1 MTYQFENN
9 PQKRP
14 ANPHTDSPTKV
25 EPYIAP
31 DELIDAVNLAIFLRR
46 PLLLEGEAGCGKT
59 RLAIAIAYELG
70 LPFYR
75 WDIRSTTKAQEG
87 LYEYDAI
94 LRLHD
99 VQTQKLDTSNQN
111 QVKEDNQNDV
121 QTQKLDTSNQNR
133 VKEDNQRN
141 PSNPEDYRTFGAIG
155 KAFRSEKPAVVLIDE
170 IDKADI
176 DFPNDLLTVLD
187 EPWEFKIRETGETIT
202 ANPDCQPIVII
213 TSNKEKGNLPAPFL
227 RRCIYYYVKFP
238 NNPGELQ
245 KIVDLHY
252 KYKQEQETKKKLNP
266 PNELVQAA
274 AKLFLKIRED
284 KGLFK
289 IPGTSEFLDW
299 IDALYRCQSKQN
311 PQPPYPADEL
321 EGGKLIPYRELI
333 FKIRQD
339 WQKNT
344 SFPQSSLE

>member
-1 MTYQFENN
+1 MTYTFENK
-9 PQKRP
+9 PEKHP
-14 ANPHTDSPTKV
+14 SNPHPDAPKKV
-25 EPYIAP
+25 EPYIAD

-59 RLAIAIAYELG
+59 RLALAVASELG

-99 VQTQKLDTSNQN
+99 VQTKKLDTENN
-111 QVKEDNQNDV
+111 N
-121 QTQKLDTSNQNR
+121 
-133 VKEDNQRN
+133 NQRN
-141 PSNPEDYRTFGAIG
+141 PNNPQDYRTFGAIG

-176 DFPNDLLTVLD
+176 DFPNDLLAVLD
-187 EPWEFKIRETGETIT
+187 EPWEIKIRETGETIT
-202 ANPDCQPIVII
+202 AKFDCQPIVII

-238 NNPGELQ
+238 NSPDKLQ
-245 KIVDLHY
+245 QIVDIHY
-252 KYKQEQETKKKLNP
+252 QNKQEKEINP
-266 PNELVQAA
+266 PQYKLVTKAA
-274 AKLFLKIRED
+274 NLFINIRKD

-299 IDALYRCQSKQN
+299 LDALHLCQSKQN
-311 PQPPYPADEL
+311 PHPPYPIDNLKA
-321 EGGKLIPYRELI
+321 GKPIPYRELI

-339 WQKNT
+339 WQKNISFSEST
-344 SFPQSSLE
+344 S

>member
-1 MTYQFENN
+1 MTYHFENK
-9 PQKRP
+9 PEKRLTL
-14 ANPHTDSPTKV
+14 ANVDPDSPKKV
-25 EPYIAP
+25 EPYIAA

-59 RLAIAIAYELG
+59 RLAIAVAYELG

-75 WDIRSTTKAQEG
+75 WDIRSTTKAQQG

-99 VQTQKLDTSNQN
+99 VQTQKLEKGSKNKAQSLEAENNNQE
-111 QVKEDNQNDV
+111 KDNNSRD
-121 QTQKLDTSNQNR
+121 
-133 VKEDNQRN
+133 
-141 PSNPEDYRTFGAIG
+141 PSNPKDYRTFGAIG
-155 KAFRSEKPAVVLIDE
+155 KAFISEKPAVVLIDE

-176 DFPNDLLTVLD
+176 DFPNDLLAVLD
-187 EPWEFKIRETGETIT
+187 EPWEFKIRETGEKIT
-202 ANPDCQPIVII
+202 AKSNCQPIVII

-238 NNPGELQ
+238 NSPEKLQ
-245 KIVDLHY
+245 EIVDIHY
-252 KYKQEQETKKKLNP
+252 QHKQEPETNKNINP
-266 PNELVQAA
+266 PNSELIKIAA
-274 AKLFLKIRED
+274 NLFINIRKN

-299 IDALYRCQSKQN
+299 LDALYRFQPKRN
-311 PQPPYPADEL
+311 THPPYTVDDL
-321 EGGKLIPYRELI
+321 KEGKPIPYRELI

-339 WQKNT
+339 WQNNT
-344 SFPQSSLE
+344 TFPQSSNLEIV

>member
-1 MTYQFENN
+1 MIYQFENN
-9 PQKRP
+9 PKKPRQ
-14 ANPHTDSPTKV
+14 NPHPDSPTKV

-59 RLAIAIAYELG
+59 RLALAVAYELG

-99 VQTQKLDTSNQN
+99 VQTEKYNRDSQHQASKPETQNNNQEQDKN
-111 QVKEDNQNDV
+111 TRD
-121 QTQKLDTSNQNR
+121 
-133 VKEDNQRN
+133 
-141 PSNPEDYRTFGAIG
+141 PSNPRDYRTFGALG
-155 KAFRSEKPAVVLIDE
+155 NAFLSDKPAVVLIDE

-187 EPWEFKIRETGETIT
+187 EPWKFEIRETGETGDKAIT
-202 ANPDCQPIVII
+202 AKHKPIVII

-238 NNPGELQ
+238 DTADKLQ
-245 KIVDLHY
+245 EIVSIHY
-252 KYKQEQETKKKLNP
+252 QHKQEQENQENISSP
-266 PNELVQAA
+266 DSELVTQAA
-274 AKLFLKIRED
+274 NLFLTIRKD

-299 IDALYRCQSKQN
+299 LYALHLCQTKQN
-311 PQPPYPADEL
+311 PKPPYLIQDLQA
-321 EGGKLIPYRELI
+321 GKRIPYRELI

-344 SFPQSSLE
+344 LFPQQES

>member
-9 PQKRP
+9 PEKRP
-14 ANPHTDSPTKV
+14 DNPHPDSPKKV

-59 RLAIAIAYELG
+59 RLAIAVAYELG

-99 VQTQKLDTSNQN
+99 VQTQKLETDSKNH
-111 QVKEDNQNDV
+111 
-121 QTQKLDTSNQNR
+121 
-133 VKEDNQRN
+133 RN
-141 PSNPEDYRTFGAIG
+141 PSNPQDYRTWGAIG

-176 DFPNDLLTVLD
+176 DFPNDLLSVLD

-202 ANPDCQPIVII
+202 AKPDCQPIVII

-238 NNPGELQ
+238 NKPDELQ
-245 KIVDLHY
+245 KIVDIHY
-252 KYKQEQETKKKLNP
+252 QHKQEQETQKNINP
-266 PNELVQAA
+266 PNSELAQQA
-274 AKLFLKIRED
+274 AKLFIKIRED

-299 IDALYRCQSKQN
+299 LDALHRCQTNQN
-311 PQPPYPADEL
+311 PNPPYLVDEL
-321 EGGKLIPYRELI
+321 EEGKPIPYRELI

-344 SFPQSSLE
+344 SFPQLSS

>member
-1 MTYQFENN
+1 MTYQFKNQPQNRPENAH
-9 PQKRP
+9 P
-14 ANPHTDSPTKV
+14 DSPRKV

-99 VQTQKLDTSNQN
+99 VQTQKLETSNQN
-111 QVKEDNQNDV
+111 QFKG
-121 QTQKLDTSNQNR
+121 
-133 VKEDNQRN
+133 DNQRN
-141 PSNPEDYRTFGAIG
+141 PSNPKDYRTFGAIG
-155 KAFRSEKPAVVLIDE
+155 KAFDSEKPAVVLIDE

-187 EPWEFKIRETGETIT
+187 EPWEFKIRETGERIT
-202 ANPDCQPIVII
+202 ANTDSQPIVII

-238 NNPGELQ
+238 NDTVELQ
-245 KIVDLHY
+245 KIVDIHY
-252 KYKQEQETKKKLNP
+252 QHKQEKETKEKLASPN
-266 PNELVQAA
+266 NELVEQA

-299 IDALYRCQSKQN
+299 LDALYRCQTKQN
-311 PQPPYPADEL
+311 PKPPYPVDKL
-321 EGGKLIPYRELI
+321 KEGEKIPYRELI

-344 SFPQSSLE
+344 FFPQPSLE

>member
-1 MTYQFENN
+1 MTYKFENN
-9 PQKRP
+9 PEKRP
-14 ANPHTDSPTKV
+14 PNPHSDSPKKV
-25 EPYIAP
+25 EPYIAD

-59 RLAIAIAYELG
+59 RLAIAVAYELG

-99 VQTQKLDTSNQN
+99 VQTQKLETENNNQDQDSNN
-111 QVKEDNQNDV
+111 N
-121 QTQKLDTSNQNR
+121 
-133 VKEDNQRN
+133 RN
-141 PSNPEDYRTFGAIG
+141 PNNPQDYRNFGAIG
-155 KAFRSEKPAVVLIDE
+155 KAFRSEKTAVVLIDE

-176 DFPNDLLTVLD
+176 DFPNDLLAVLD
-187 EPWEFKIRETGETIT
+187 VPWEFKIRETGETIT
-202 ANPDCQPIVII
+202 AKSDCQPIVII

-238 NNPGELQ
+238 NSPEKLQ
-245 KIVDLHY
+245 QIVDIHY
-252 KYKQEQETKKKLNP
+252 QHKQKKQEVENP
-266 PNELVQAA
+266 PQNELVQQAA
-274 AKLFLKIRED
+274 NLFTAIRAD

-299 IDALYRCQSKQN
+299 LDALHLCRSKQN
-311 PQPPYPADEL
+311 PNPPYPLDDL
-321 EGGKLIPYRELI
+321 KEGKPIPYRELI

-344 SFPQSSLE
+344 SFSEPSS

>member
-1 MTYQFENN
+1 MTYQFKNQPPN
-9 PQKRP
+9 PRKD
-14 ANPHTDSPTKV
+14 PHPDSPTKV

-99 VQTQKLDTSNQN
+99 VQTQKLETSNQN
-111 QVKEDNQNDV
+111 Q
-121 QTQKLDTSNQNR
+121 

-187 EPWEFKIRETGETIT
+187 EPWEFKIRETGETIK
-202 ANPDCQPIVII
+202 ANSNCLPIVII

-245 KIVDLHY
+245 KIIDLHY
-252 KYKQEQETKKKLNP
+252 KYKQEQETKTKLNP

-299 IDALYRCQSKQN
+299 IDALYCCKSKQN

-321 EGGKLIPYRELI
+321 KEGKLIPYRELI

>member
-14 ANPHTDSPTKV
+14 SAPHPDSPTKA

-31 DELIDAVNLAIFLRR
+31 DDLIDAVNLAIFLRR
-46 PLLLEGEAGCGKT
+46 PLLLEGEVGCGKT

-111 QVKEDNQNDV
+111 QVKEN
-121 QTQKLDTSNQNR
+121 
-133 VKEDNQRN
+133 NQRN
-141 PSNPEDYRTFGAIG
+141 PSNPQDYRTFGAIG
-155 KAFRSEKPAVVLIDE
+155 KAFISKKPAVVLIDE

-187 EPWEFKIRETGETIT
+187 EPWEFKIRETGETIK
-202 ANPDCQPIVII
+202 ANPDYQPIVII

-238 NNPGELQ
+238 SDPGELQ

-252 KYKQEQETKKKLNP
+252 QYKQKQETEKKLNP
-266 PNELVQAA
+266 SNELVQAA

-344 SFPQSSLE
+344 SFSQSSLE

>member
-1 MTYQFENN
+1 MNMTYKFDNN
-9 PQKRP
+9 PQNRP
-14 ANPHTDSPTKV
+14 ANSHPDSPQKV

-59 RLAIAIAYELG
+59 RLAIAVAYELG

-99 VQTQKLDTSNQN
+99 VQIQKLEPNN
-111 QVKEDNQNDV
+111 
-121 QTQKLDTSNQNR
+121 L
-133 VKEDNQRN
+133 RN
-141 PSNPEDYRTFGAIG
+141 PSNPQDYRTFGAIG
-155 KAFRSEKPAVVLIDE
+155 QAFRLQNCPAVVLIDE

-202 ANPDCQPIVII
+202 AKSNCQPIVII

-238 NNPGELQ
+238 NNPSELQ
-245 KIVDLHY
+245 KIVDIHY
-252 KYKQEQETKKKLNP
+252 QQKQQTETQKKLN
-266 PNELVQAA
+266 
-274 AKLFLKIRED
+274 
-284 KGLFK
+284 
-289 IPGTSEFLDW
+289 
-299 IDALYRCQSKQN
+299 
-311 PQPPYPADEL
+311 
-321 EGGKLIPYRELI
+321 
-333 FKIRQD
+333 
-339 WQKNT
+339 
-344 SFPQSSLE
+344 SSR

>member
-1 MTYQFENN
+1 MTYQFENKPEN
-9 PQKRP
+9 RSSLPY
-14 ANPHTDSPTKV
+14 NPHPESPKKV

-31 DELIDAVNLAIFLRR
+31 QELIDAVNLAIFLRR

-59 RLAIAIAYELG
+59 RLALAVAYELG

-75 WDIRSTTKAQEG
+75 WNIRSTTKAQEG

-99 VQTQKLDTSNQN
+99 VQTQNLKLKNENEISDVDSRETNNETQD
-111 QVKEDNQNDV
+111 QKVK
-121 QTQKLDTSNQNR
+121 K
-133 VKEDNQRN
+133 RN
-141 PSNPEDYRTFGAIG
+141 PSNPKDYRSFGAIG
-155 KAFRSEKPAVVLIDE
+155 KAFRSKDYPAVVLIDE

-202 ANPDCQPIVII
+202 AETKTKNCQPIVII

-238 NNPGELQ
+238 SSPEQLQ
-245 KIVDLHY
+245 EIVNIHY
-252 KYKQEQETKKKLNP
+252 RQKQELEPQTEIKSP
-266 PNELVQAA
+266 PNELVNQA
-274 AKLFLKIRED
+274 AKLFIEIRKD

-299 IDALYRCQSKQN
+299 LDALTYCQTNQN
-311 PQPPYPADEL
+311 PQPPYSDN
-321 EGGKLIPYRELI
+321 KLQQGASIPYRELI

-339 WQKNT
+339 WQKT
-344 SFPQSSLE
+344 TTFPKLSS